1 MLIFFF
7 FSEFRGNNCCSL
19 GGLFILYESAPG
31 YFEKAYSLFFFWLEG
46 CLWFGC
52 LLSLFSVCAGCY
64 PHAGVQPVCTSR
76 EMEARSRASSQCLIA
91 GPLTVARTHG
101 EVAPA
106 APVCSALGSSDDPQ
120 AVVGITQS
128 IWQW

>member
-1 MLIFFF
+1 M
-7 FSEFRGNNCCSL
+7 SL
-19 GGLFILYESAPG
+19 GVITAVVLGGYLYYMRVPLGILRRLTHY
-31 YFEKAYSLFFFWLEG
+31 FFFWLEG
-46 CLWFGC
+46 YLWIGC

-76 EMEARSRASSQCLIA
+76 EMEAMSRASSQCLIA